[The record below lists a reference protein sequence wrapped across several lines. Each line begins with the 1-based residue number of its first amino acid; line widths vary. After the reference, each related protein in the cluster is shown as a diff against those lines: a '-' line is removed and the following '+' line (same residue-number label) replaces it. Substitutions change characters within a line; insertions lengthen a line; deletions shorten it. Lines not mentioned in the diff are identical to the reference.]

1 MSDVGT
7 FHTGPRDRGQ
17 TSPAELDP
25 GQLSPAQSRA
35 LFRAGL
41 RRPTSG
47 FSPGYAQ
54 ANLLAVPR
62 ELAFDMLLFA
72 QRNPKSCPVLGV
84 LEAGQVNSEPLE
96 GGDIRTD
103 LPAYRVYRDG
113 ELVAEP
119 NEVIEQWRPDLVAFL
134 IGCSFT
140 FEAPL
145 LAAGIPI
152 AHMEQG
158 VNVPMYKTS
167 VRCRPAGALSGPL
180 VVSMRPLPADR
191 IADAVRIT
199 SRYPGVHGAPVHI
212 GSPREIG
219 IRDLSAP
226 DFGDAVEV
234 PEGWT
239 PVFWACGVT
248 PQAAVMESAPEL
260 AISHAPGHMLITDLP
275 DAELQV
281 P

>member
-1 MSDVGT
+1 MSQR
-7 FHTGPRDRGQ
+7 GPGVAVKQ
-17 TSPAELDP
+17 APQSPA
-25 GQLSPAQSRA
+25 AARA
-35 LFRAGL
+35 LFRSGL

-47 FSPGYAQ
+47 ISPGFAQ
-54 ANLLAVPR
+54 ANLLALPR

-72 QRNPKSCPVLGV
+72 HRNPKSCPVLGV
-84 LEAGQVNSEPLE
+84 FEPGQHDDAGAARPLLAE
-96 GGDIRTD
+96 GDLRTD
-103 LPAYRVYRDG
+103 IPAYRIYCDG
-113 ELVAEP
+113 ELIAEP
-119 NEVIEQWRPDLVAFL
+119 EDATAHWRQDLVAFL

-145 LAAGIPI
+145 LEAGIPI
-152 AHMEQG
+152 AHLEQG

-167 VRCRPAGALSGPL
+167 IRCAPAGRLSGPL
-180 VVSMRPLPADR
+180 VVSMRPLPAGQ

-212 GSPREIG
+212 GSPAELG
-219 IRDLSAP
+219 IADLAAP
-226 DFGDAVEV
+226 DFGDAVEI
-234 PEGWT
+234 PAGWT

-248 PQAAVMESAPEL
+248 PQAAVMESKPEL

-275 DAELQV
+275 DAQLQV

>member
-1 MSDVGT
+1 MSGADG
-7 FHTGPRDRGQ
+7 HSARTGESGADSAGK
-17 TSPAELDP
+17 DP

-62 ELAFDMLLFA
+62 EIAFDMLLFA

-84 LEAGQVNSEPLE
+84 LEAGQVNSELLT

-103 LPAYRVYRDG
+103 LPAYRVYREG
-113 ELVAEP
+113 TLVAEP
-119 NEVIEQWRPDLVAFL
+119 ADVVEQWRQDLVAFL

-152 AHMEQG
+152 AHMDQG
-158 VNVPMYKTS
+158 VNVPMFKTS
-167 VRCRPAGALSGPL
+167 LRCRPAGALSGPL

-212 GSPREIG
+212 GSPEEIG
-219 IRDLSAP
+219 IKDLSAP
-226 DFGDAVEV
+226 DFGDAVEI